1 MPKNTEM
8 IRHTFE
14 AFREIALKNEE
25 VRREYEALATIYD
38 LRKKLVALRKK
49 SGLTQEALAEIMRTQ
64 KSNIS
69 RLENVDS
76 KSSPKLSTIE
86 EYARAMGYRVE
97 VNFVPLKELSDTE

>member
-1 MPKNTEM
+1 MTRP
-8 IRHTFE
+8 TFE
-14 AFREIALKNEE
+14 AFREKALSNEE
-25 VRREYEALATIYD
+25 VKREYESLETIYN
-38 LRKKLVALRKK
+38 LRKKLVALRKE

-97 VNFVPLKELSDTE
+97 VNFVPLKDLSNAE